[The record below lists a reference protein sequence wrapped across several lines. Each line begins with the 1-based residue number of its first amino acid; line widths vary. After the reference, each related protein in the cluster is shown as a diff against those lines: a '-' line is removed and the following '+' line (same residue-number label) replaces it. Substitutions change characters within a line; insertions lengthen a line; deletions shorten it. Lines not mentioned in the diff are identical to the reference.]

1 MKLTNRTKEAFWIW
15 YLLPKQKKTYKTHSL
30 IAGNLAVKI
39 RFLAMSPAEQY
50 GVLVDFFDSV
60 EIDVCIE
67 RIGNKGFR
75 YLIYYDVPDTI
86 NIGED
91 IIKQSRPQARASAI
105 EKANEIFNQ
114 LNK

>member
-60 EIDVCIE
+60 GIYVDNKLVGGFIAKYKSIVNLIDRGI
-67 RIGNKGFR
+67 F
-75 YLIYYDVPDTI
+75 DT
-86 NIGED
+86 
-91 IIKQSRPQARASAI
+91 RPQARTAAI